1 MKLPGLWEGQGL
13 GLEDLDGVVWYRKI
27 IVLSKEDAEKPAV
40 LELAKIDDAD
50 ETYINGV
57 KVGATSGYAIERR
70 YTLPAGVLKPGKNTI
85 AVRVEDTGG
94 GGGVYG
100 IAADMK
106 LEVGDKTISLA
117 GDWSFK
123 VATVAITNSSNNPNS
138 HPTLLYNAMIAPLI
152 PYTIKGVIWY
162 QGESNASRAYQYRKA
177 FPLLITDWRSHWG
190 EGDFPFYFVQLASF
204 NSANGNSEKG
214 SAWAELRE
222 AQTKTLSLPNT
233 GMAVTT
239 DIGEAG
245 DIHPK
250 NKQDVGLRLAAI
262 ALSNLYGKTMEFS
275 GPLYQ
280 SQQKTGNKVILSF
293 THTGS
298 GLAARDKYSYLR
310 GFEIAGADQQWHYAK
325 AHIDGDK
332 VIVYQDGVG
341 DPIAVRYGW
350 ADDAGDDNLY
360 NKEGFP
366 ASPFRTDD
374 WKGVT
379 EGAKY
384 AIGH

>member
-1 MKLPGLWEGQGL
+1 
-13 GLEDLDGVVWYRKI
+13 
-27 IVLSKEDAEKPAV
+27 
-40 LELAKIDDAD
+40 
-50 ETYINGV
+50 
-57 KVGATSGYAIERR
+57 
-70 YTLPAGVLKPGKNTI
+70 
-85 AVRVEDTGG
+85 
-94 GGGVYG
+94 
-100 IAADMK
+100 MK
-106 LEVGDKTISLA
+106 LETGDKAMTLA

-123 VATVAITNSSNNPNS
+123 VATVTINNSGTNPNS

-177 FPLLITDWRSHWG
+177 FPLLIADWRNHWG

-262 ALSNLYGKTMEFS
+262 ALNNLYGKSMEFS

-280 SQQKTGNKVILSF
+280 SQQKSGNKVILSF

-298 GLAARDKYSYLR
+298 GLAARDKYGYLR
-310 GFEIAGADQQWHYAK
+310 GFEIAGADRQWHYAK
-325 AHIDGDK
+325 AYIDGDK
-332 VIVYQDGVG
+332 VVVYQDGLS
-341 DPIAVRYGW
+341 DPIAVRFGW
-350 ADDAGDDNLY
+350 SDDAGDDNLY
-360 NKEGFP
+360 NTEGFP

-379 EGAKY
+379 EGVKY
-384 AIGH
+384 EFGR